1 MNITYKYRE
10 DEIIIENKYRYN
22 KKMLDKTGK
31 KTYITW
37 YKWRQKNLKLPQP
50 ILSIKFIKNYF
61 QNRWIIYFF
70 WRYEKYYD

>member
-31 KTYITW
+31 KHI
-37 YKWRQKNLKLPQP
+37 LPD
-50 ILSIKFIKNYF
+50 INEDK
-61 QNRWIIYFF
+61 
-70 WRYEKYYD
+70 